1 MLYFDKKFQNGV
13 NGVNHAAQFKSA
25 VGHRKAFNAMQVEM
39 ARLHGNASAIIPQ
52 DVYREFDTQT
62 KTLMRSDNHTIMND
76 LLGLAKSLP
85 VGKIEHVYRRASD
98 SGSVQTSISGM
109 TPTELDKT
117 AYDYDSTIKVIH
129 QSAFGREWMEME
141 GQRTEG
147 FDGLV
152 DDQAN
157 GVRAVQDAIASHIV
171 NGVTGVSFKGYTP
184 DGIKNSAKVQSVD
197 LDAGGLNIDFSST
210 SATAAAIR
218 TGWISMDDTLAITNN
233 VMMARD
239 YYVSREIF
247 SNFKRY
253 ATTTNDTGRTILQTL
268 LEIPGVASI
277 KEDSSLTGNQVIGMA
292 RDSQFIR
299 PLVGMAVTT
308 VPLFRGNPFDNYNFL
323 VWTNVG
329 LEIKTDYT
337 GKKGVLYAR
346 EIA

>member
-1 MLYFDKKFQNGV
+1 
-13 NGVNHAAQFKSA
+13 
-25 VGHRKAFNAMQVEM
+25 
-39 ARLHGNASAIIPQ
+39 
-52 DVYREFDTQT
+52 
-62 KTLMRSDNHTIMND
+62 
-76 LLGLAKSLP
+76 
-85 VGKIEHVYRRASD
+85 
-98 SGSVQTSISGM
+98 
-109 TPTELDKT
+109 
-117 AYDYDSTIKVIH
+117 
-129 QSAFGREWMEME
+129 ME

-171 NGVTGVSFKGYTP
+171 DGVSGVSFKGFTP
-184 DGIKNSAKVQSVD
+184 DGIKNSSKVQSVD
-197 LDAGGLNIDFSST
+197 LDASGLNIDFSST

-218 TGWISMDDTLAITNN
+218 TGWIAMDNTLAITNN

-253 ATTTNDTGRTILQTL
+253 ATTTSDTSRTILQTL

-277 KEDSSLTGNQVIGMA
+277 KEDASLTGNQVIGMA

-308 VPLFRGNPFDNYNFL
+308 VPLFRANPFDNYNFL

>member
-13 NGVNHAAQFKSA
+13 NGVNHVAQFKQA
-25 VGHRKAFNAMQVEM
+25 NGQRNAFNRMQKQM
-39 ARLHGNASAIIPQ
+39 AQLHGNASAIIPQ

-62 KTLMRSDNHTIMND
+62 KTLMRSDNHVIMND
-76 LLGLAKSLP
+76 LLPLAKSLP

-129 QSAFGREWMEME
+129 QSAFGRSWMEME
-141 GQRTEG
+141 GQKSEG

-171 NGVTGVSFKGYTP
+171 NGVTGVSFKGFTP
-184 DGIKNSAKVQSVD
+184 DGIKNSSKVQAVD
-197 LDAGGLNIDFSST
+197 LDASGLNVNFSA
-210 SATAAAIR
+210 SATTAAAIR
-218 TGWISMDDTLAITNN
+218 TGWIAMDNTLAITNN

-277 KEDSSLTGNQVIGMA
+277 KEDASLTGNQVIGMA

-308 VPLFRGNPFDNYNFL
+308 VPLFRANPMDNYNFL

-346 EIA
+346 AIA

>member
-1 MLYFDKKFQNGV
+1 MLYFDQQFQKGV
-13 NGVNHAAQFKSA
+13 NGVNHVAQFKQA
-25 VGHRKAFNAMQVEM
+25 NGQRNAFNRMQKQM
-39 ARLHGNASAIIPQ
+39 AQLHGNASAIIPQ

-62 KTLMRSDNHTIMND
+62 KTLMRSDNHVIMND
-76 LLGLAKSLP
+76 LLPLAKSLP

-98 SGSVQTSISGM
+98 SGIVVTSISGM
-109 TPTELDKT
+109 VPAELDKT
-117 AYDYDSTIKVIH
+117 SYDYDSTIKVIH
-129 QSAFGREWMEME
+129 QSAFGRSWMEME
-141 GQRTEG
+141 GQKTEG

-184 DGIKNSAKVQSVD
+184 DGIKNSPKVQSVD
-197 LDAGGLNIDFSST
+197 LDAGGLNINFT
-210 SATAAAIR
+210 SAAATALAIR
-218 TGWISMDDTLAITNN
+218 AGFIAMDNTLAITNN
-233 VMMARD
+233 VIQARD

-253 ATTTNDTGRTILQTL
+253 ANEEASKTILQTL
-268 LEIPGVASI
+268 LEIPGIAGI
-277 KEDSSLTGNQVIGMA
+277 KEDASLTGNQVIGMA

-308 VPLFRGNPFDNYNFL
+308 VPLFRANPFDNYNFL